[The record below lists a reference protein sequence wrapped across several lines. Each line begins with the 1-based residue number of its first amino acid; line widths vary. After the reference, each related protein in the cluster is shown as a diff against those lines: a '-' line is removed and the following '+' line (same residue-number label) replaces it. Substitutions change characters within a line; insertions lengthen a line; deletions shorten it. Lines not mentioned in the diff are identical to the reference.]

1 MKRFKNWQIRGAIRI
16 GLLAVYLAGTLGA
29 VQAKNLGQAGPVYP
43 IVETNV
49 MQRQEP
55 DQRRRPHKFAHL
67 SLPVA
72 LAETKQYLDLSYT
85 VPRDITDAEGKVL
98 YPEGYRFNPLE
109 HRRFRTMVVIDGSDA
124 KQVDWA
130 ENLEEAAD
138 PMTRIVITRGDKT
151 AVSRRFKR
159 RVYRLH
165 SQVAER
171 YRIASVPAIVQQK
184 GAVLAVTTIPVN

>member
-1 MKRFKNWQIRGAIRI
+1 MKRFKNWPIKGAIRI
-16 GLLAVYLAGTLGA
+16 GLLAGCLIGALAPA
-29 VQAKNLGQAGPVYP
+29 QAKNLGQAGPVYP
-43 IVETNV
+43 IVETSIG
-49 MQRQEP
+49 QRQEP
-55 DQRRRPHKFAHL
+55 DQKRRSHTFSPL
-67 SLPVA
+67 SLPIS
-72 LAETKQYLDLSYT
+72 LAETSQYLDLSYT

-98 YPEGYRFNPLE
+98 YSKGYRFNPLE

-124 KQVDWA
+124 KQIDWA
-130 ENLEEAAD
+130 ENLEDAAD

-159 RVYRLH
+159 QVYRLH
-165 SQVAER
+165 PQVAER